1 MAPDRDAVERAAGDL
16 APGAGPAIAAALREI
31 AAGRVQ
37 DRART
42 AEILAILEADR
53 EARRSADVARMQAWR
68 AVASLVASVP
78 GKALCLLGV
87 LVAVAAVARA
97 MGLDVEY
104 LSAFAGLVQWGPG

>member
-53 EARRSADVARMQAWR
+53 EARRKADNAREKAWD
-68 AVASLVASVP
+68 AISSLALSTP
-78 GKALCLLGV
+78 GKLLGALGV
-87 LVAVAAVARA
+87 PVGIAAAA
-97 MGLDVEY
+97 KALGLDVEY